1 MKQFA
6 AWKKSPRLIKNP
18 QNGWK
23 KSSSKWTKSK
33 LLRKDNKT
41 MHRMVNWNFQRK
53 LMRENMRK
61 ALGNL
66 DASESRD
73 NKGELTFFGDVY
85 LYEGVLVK
93 LVYKTT
99 AETAVAEILEGE
111 DKGKT
116 TTIYLNKATLIK
128 ERK

>member
-1 MKQFA
+1 
-6 AWKKSPRLIKNP
+6 
-18 QNGWK
+18 
-23 KSSSKWTKSK
+23 
-33 LLRKDNKT
+33 
-41 MHRMVNWNFQRK
+41 MVTWNFHRRQ
-53 LMRENMRK
+53 MREMMRK
-61 ALGNL
+61 ASSNV
-66 DASESRD
+66 DASKVYPKTE
-73 NKGELTFFGDVY
+73 TFFGDVY

>member
-1 MKQFA
+1 M
-6 AWKKSPRLIKNP
+6 S
-18 QNGWK
+18 
-23 KSSSKWTKSK
+23 
-33 LLRKDNKT
+33 
-41 MHRMVNWNFQRK
+41 HRMINWNYQRR
-53 LMRENMRK
+53 LMRETMRS
-61 ALGNL
+61 ASSEV
-66 DASESRD
+66 DASKVYPKTE
-73 NKGELTFFGDVY
+73 TFFGDVY

>member
-1 MKQFA
+1 M
-6 AWKKSPRLIKNP
+6 S
-18 QNGWK
+18 
-23 KSSSKWTKSK
+23 
-33 LLRKDNKT
+33 
-41 MHRMVNWNFQRK
+41 HRMINWNYQRK

-66 DASESRD
+66 DTSESRD

-116 TTIYLNKATLIK
+116 TTIYLNKAEFVKK
-128 ERK
+128 ENK

>member
-1 MKQFA
+1 M
-6 AWKKSPRLIKNP
+6 R
-18 QNGWK
+18 
-23 KSSSKWTKSK
+23 
-33 LLRKDNKT
+33 
-41 MHRMVNWNFQRK
+41 HRMINWNYQRK

-116 TTIYLNKATLIK
+116 TTIYLNKAEFVKK
-128 ERK
+128 ENK

>member
-1 MKQFA
+1 M
-6 AWKKSPRLIKNP
+6 S
-18 QNGWK
+18 
-23 KSSSKWTKSK
+23 
-33 LLRKDNKT
+33 
-41 MHRMVNWNFQRK
+41 HRMVNWNFQRK

-116 TTIYLNKATLIK
+116 TTIYLNKAEFVK
-128 ERK
+128 KGNK

>member
-1 MKQFA
+1 M
-6 AWKKSPRLIKNP
+6 S
-18 QNGWK
+18 
-23 KSSSKWTKSK
+23 
-33 LLRKDNKT
+33 
-41 MHRMVNWNFQRK
+41 HRMINWNYQRK
-53 LMRENMRK
+53 LMLETMRK
-61 ALGNL
+61 ASSEV
-66 DASESRD
+66 DASKVYPKTE
-73 NKGELTFFGDVY
+73 TFFGDVY

>member
-1 MKQFA
+1 M
-6 AWKKSPRLIKNP
+6 I
-18 QNGWK
+18 
-23 KSSSKWTKSK
+23 
-33 LLRKDNKT
+33 
-41 MHRMVNWNFQRK
+41 NWNYQRR
-53 LMRENMRK
+53 LMRETMRS
-61 ALGNL
+61 ASSEV
-66 DASESRD
+66 DASKVYPKTE
-73 NKGELTFFGDVY
+73 TFFGDVY

>member
-6 AWKKSPRLIKNP
+6 AWKKFPRLTKNP
-18 QNGWK
+18 QSGWK
-23 KSSSKWTKSK
+23 KSSSKLTKSK

-41 MHRMVNWNFQRK
+41 MHRMINWNYQRK
-53 LMRENMRK
+53 LMRETMRK
-61 ALGNL
+61 ASSKV
-66 DASESRD
+66 DASKVYTNTE
-73 NKGELTFFGDVY
+73 TFFGDVY

-116 TTIYLNKATLIK
+116 TTIYLKKAEFIKKGNK
-128 ERK
+128 

>member
-1 MKQFA
+1 M
-6 AWKKSPRLIKNP
+6 I
-18 QNGWK
+18 
-23 KSSSKWTKSK
+23 T
-33 LLRKDNKT
+33 
-41 MHRMVNWNFQRK
+41 WNYQRK
-53 LMRENMRK
+53 LMLETMRK
-61 ALGNL
+61 ASSEV
-66 DASESRD
+66 DASKVYPKTE
-73 NKGELTFFGDVY
+73 TFFGDVY

>member
-1 MKQFA
+1 M
-6 AWKKSPRLIKNP
+6 S
-18 QNGWK
+18 
-23 KSSSKWTKSK
+23 
-33 LLRKDNKT
+33 
-41 MHRMVNWNFQRK
+41 HRMVNWNFQRK

-116 TTIYLNKATLIK
+116 TTIYLNKAEFVKK
-128 ERK
+128 ENE

>member
-1 MKQFA
+1 M
-6 AWKKSPRLIKNP
+6 S
-18 QNGWK
+18 
-23 KSSSKWTKSK
+23 
-33 LLRKDNKT
+33 
-41 MHRMVNWNFQRK
+41 HRMINWNYQRK
-53 LMRENMRK
+53 LMLETMRK
-61 ALGNL
+61 ASSEV
-66 DASESRD
+66 DASKVYPKTE
-73 NKGELTFFGDVY
+73 TFFGDVY

-111 DKGKT
+111 EKGKT

>member
-1 MKQFA
+1 M
-6 AWKKSPRLIKNP
+6 S
-18 QNGWK
+18 
-23 KSSSKWTKSK
+23 
-33 LLRKDNKT
+33 
-41 MHRMVNWNFQRK
+41 HRMINWNYQRK
-53 LMRENMRK
+53 LMRETMRS
-61 ALGNL
+61 ASSEV
-66 DASESRD
+66 DASKVYPKTE
-73 NKGELTFFGDVY
+73 TFFGDVY

>member
-1 MKQFA
+1 M
-6 AWKKSPRLIKNP
+6 I
-18 QNGWK
+18 
-23 KSSSKWTKSK
+23 
-33 LLRKDNKT
+33 
-41 MHRMVNWNFQRK
+41 NWNYQRK

-66 DASESRD
+66 DTSESRD

-116 TTIYLNKATLIK
+116 TTIYLNKAEFVKK
-128 ERK
+128 ENK

>member
-1 MKQFA
+1 M
-6 AWKKSPRLIKNP
+6 S
-18 QNGWK
+18 
-23 KSSSKWTKSK
+23 
-33 LLRKDNKT
+33 
-41 MHRMVNWNFQRK
+41 HRMINWNYQRK
-53 LMRENMRK
+53 LMRENMRR

>member
-1 MKQFA
+1 M
-6 AWKKSPRLIKNP
+6 I
-18 QNGWK
+18 
-23 KSSSKWTKSK
+23 
-33 LLRKDNKT
+33 
-41 MHRMVNWNFQRK
+41 NWNYQRK
-53 LMRENMRK
+53 LMLETMRK
-61 ALGNL
+61 ASSEV
-66 DASESRD
+66 DASKVYPKTE
-73 NKGELTFFGDVY
+73 TFFGDVY

>member
-1 MKQFA
+1 M
-6 AWKKSPRLIKNP
+6 I
-18 QNGWK
+18 
-23 KSSSKWTKSK
+23 
-33 LLRKDNKT
+33 
-41 MHRMVNWNFQRK
+41 NWNYQRK

-111 DKGKT
+111 DKGKI

>member
-1 MKQFA
+1 M
-6 AWKKSPRLIKNP
+6 S
-18 QNGWK
+18 
-23 KSSSKWTKSK
+23 
-33 LLRKDNKT
+33 
-41 MHRMVNWNFQRK
+41 HRMINWNYQRK

-111 DKGKT
+111 DKGKI
-116 TTIYLNKATLIK
+116 TTIYLNKAKFIEK
-128 ERK
+128 KS

>member
-1 MKQFA
+1 M
-6 AWKKSPRLIKNP
+6 S
-18 QNGWK
+18 
-23 KSSSKWTKSK
+23 
-33 LLRKDNKT
+33 
-41 MHRMVNWNFQRK
+41 HRMINWNYQRK

-66 DASESRD
+66 DTSESRD

-111 DKGKT
+111 DKGKI
-116 TTIYLNKATLIK
+116 TTIYLNKAEFVKK
-128 ERK
+128 ENK